1 MHKMTKNTIISQ
13 FWYYYARQ
21 NVHSIIIAI
30 IIQIQH
36 IGLFLQQNTLYIVVD
51 II

>member
-1 MHKMTKNTIISQ
+1 MHKMTKNTIILQ

-21 NVHSIIIAI
+21 NVNSITIAI

-36 IGLFLQQNTLYIVVD
+36 IGLPQPQTTQYIVVN
-51 II
+51 IV